1 MWENKIMTREELEK
15 VLPSIVETVDKI
27 LPMSNW
33 KIVYTIRRQA
43 EMNEPGNMAQ
53 NRFNPNSLYS
63 EIDLLD
69 PYDWPCDPANE
80 LKSPTWEAY
89 ESLIFH
95 ERLHLLPL
103 MAKFVEDPEL
113 EATITMMERALSTLS
128 RAVRLVD
135 QPCNSPATAR
145 RKRK

>member
-1 MWENKIMTREELEK
+1 
-15 VLPSIVETVDKI
+15 
-27 LPMSNW
+27 MSNW

-53 NRFNPNSLYS
+53 NRFNPDSLYS
-63 EIDLLD
+63 EIALLD
-69 PYDWPCDPANE
+69 PYDWPSDPANE

-89 ESLIFH
+89 EALIFH

-103 MAKFVEDPEL
+103 MAKFVEDS
-113 EATITMMERALSTLS
+113 TIEPTIVMLERAFSLLSQS
-128 RAVRLVD
+128 VRLVD
-135 QPCNSPATAR
+135 QPCASPSTAR